1 MGLEI
6 EAEMGLR
13 ERKRERERE
22 SLVFGADQIDTD
34 NFGFSEVAVTTENFQ
49 AFFILSI
56 I

>member
-13 ERKRERERE
+13 ERE
-22 SLVFGADQIDTD
+22 SLVFGADQIDRD
-34 NFGFSEVAVTTENFQ
+34 NFGFSEVAVTTENLQ